1 MQPTRPEGVKSWF
14 KTDIE
19 ERGISHPTLVYDFES
34 TAQIEC
40 IGFWD
45 MKELNKCYKIVIQY
59 YTYKGFQAFAILLH
73 QSDSFRSTHRHIG
86 RSRWIHLSL
95 VKPPWSLH
103 SLFCNMWSEIEWW
116 MQQSRWS
123 YQARSTDYVFT
134 TLSGLYE
141 FDWESFS
148 LCNAPVFFLILT
160 PLDVYEFDLPV
171 CIMPLQC
178 PLPPH
183 WVSMSLSGY
192 LSACVRLLTQWCL
205 GRWWDSLLIY
215 LDNIV
220 VYSLDFDRHWVH
232 R

>member
-1 MQPTRPEGVKSWF
+1 MWVLCFYCNSTQLIHSEFVVDFTVAMIEFCDWRKYGLTRHIRLSQSVS
-14 KTDIE
+14 
-19 ERGISHPTLVYDFES
+19 PTLRGSPQREPLGD
-34 TAQIEC
+34 
-40 IGFWD
+40 
-45 MKELNKCYKIVIQY
+45 
-59 YTYKGFQAFAILLH
+59 
-73 QSDSFRSTHRHIG
+73 
-86 RSRWIHLSL
+86 
-95 VKPPWSLH
+95 
-103 SLFCNMWSEIEWW
+103 MWSEIEWW